1 MVSRRARLLGVGLTL
16 ACALGL
22 AGPGSV
28 LAAAPPNDLRAGA
41 IPVEVGETQA
51 SSIVDATTSP
61 DDPAPCV
68 AGDTE
73 IRSVWFSFTAHASG
87 PIFVILMDP
96 ELAMHV
102 LAPDGTTELGCA
114 VSATRANVQ
123 FDAVEGETYLIEEA
137 ALVDDPLI
145 DAAAVAIELPI
156 DLTIEPPTTGRVLSD
171 TGIAFNYGVV
181 SFEFTMECPAQQF
194 EEAQIY
200 LVLEQGSGS
209 SKAVGRNSSDD
220 NTRPCQPPSYSF
232 DLLVPGDGPDPDA
245 IFQPG
250 PATMS
255 FQYNAISLGQLY
267 RSPTVR
273 STVQLVGGAAAPEVT
288 VPPTSTI
295 APSAQV
301 ATGSSMTALALVW
314 LIGGLASFV
323 AFDRR
328 RRPN

>member
-1 MVSRRARLLGVGLTL
+1 VSRRARLLGVGLTL

-61 DDPAPCV
+61 DDPPPCRS
-68 AGDTE
+68 GDTE
-73 IRSVWFSFTAHASG
+73 IRSVWFSFTAPASG
-87 PIFVILMDP
+87 PVIAVIKDP

-102 LAPDGTTELGCA
+102 LAPDGTTQLGCA

-123 FDAVEGETYLIEEA
+123 FDAVDGETYLIEEA

-156 DLTIEPPTTGRVLSD
+156 DLTIDPPTTGRVLSD
-171 TGIAFNYGVV
+171 TGIGFNFGVV
-181 SFEFTMECPAQQF
+181 RFDITLECPTQRAD
-194 EEAQIY
+194 AQIH

-209 SKAVGRNSSDD
+209 SKASAHNSEDD
-220 NTRPCQPPSYSF
+220 NGYTCAPPSYTF

-245 IFQPG
+245 VFEPG

-255 FQYNAISLGQLY
+255 FQYNAITAGQLY

-273 STVQLVGGAAAPEVT
+273 SRVQLTGGAAAPEVT
-288 VPPTSTI
+288 VPPTSTV
-295 APSAQV
+295 APVSRPAGGSPLAVLGLV
-301 ATGSSMTALALVW
+301 AF
-314 LIGGLASFV
+314 IGGLASWA
-323 AFDRR
+323 AFARR
-328 RRPN
+328 ERAH